1 MPDNGNVISEKNEIT
16 NDGGFDDLKDKHSS
30 KIVLVVLVSV
40 VFLMLI
46 VFGGYFYFSRPS
58 KIVVDSIN
66 TLYDNFT
73 NLITPEN
80 FTNTKEFETMV
91 LDTNF
96 NFNTN
101 IDGLEEINKDKFNFK
116 VGIDYPNKVMSM
128 GAAWNEEEVNILGF
142 LYYFVNNKAYMK
154 FQGDDRLLEI
164 DGEDE
169 DTFNFD
175 DAFTENNKTLN
186 YEDTMYVMD
195 ELKDTFVNSLDMGV
209 LKKSREVIKVNG
221 KDEKATKI
229 TYPLTGKN
237 VEKIINNF
245 VNKVNS
251 NSKLLDKLSVIYGVD
266 KDTLK
271 ENFEAMKNGSY
282 EDAGE
287 INFYANTFSTDLVK
301 LEYYNDGV
309 SVAVIFNDDKDE
321 VIIDNGEYET
331 VMALNVIDNKLVIDF
346 KIADAGISGN
356 ASVIGTNKEND
367 NKVIIDFKIKYFG
380 YDFGFTIDSTILTD
394 GEIEKLDVS
403 NAIKM
408 STIDEN
414 YFNDI
419 MEKYMQNIMNS
430 NLYKIFNSI
439 NPEMDI

>member
-30 KIVLVVLVSV
+30 KIVLVVLISI

-101 IDGLEEINKDKFNFK
+101 IDGLEEINKDKFNVK
-116 VGIDYPNKVMSM
+116 LGIDYPNKVMSM

-245 VNKVNS
+245 VDKVNS
-251 NSKLLDKLSVIYGVD
+251 NSKLLDKLSVMYAID
-266 KDTLK
+266 KNTLK
-271 ENFEAMKNGSY
+271 ENLKAMKNGSY

-287 INFYANTFSTDLVK
+287 INFYANTYYTDLVK

-331 VMALNVIDNKLVIDF
+331 VITINITNKINIDF
-346 KIADAGISGN
+346 KIVDSGISGN
-356 ASVIGTNKEND
+356 VSVMGTNKEN

-403 NAIKM
+403 NAVKM

-430 NLYKIFNSI
+430 NLFKLLNST
-439 NPEMDI
+439 NPEMEI

>member
-1 MPDNGNVISEKNEIT
+1 MPDNGEVISEKNEIT
-16 NDGGFDDLKDKHSS
+16 NDGDFVNKKDKQSN

-73 NLITPEN
+73 KLITPEN

-101 IDGLEEINKDKFNFK
+101 IEGLEEINKDKFNFK
-116 VGIDYPNKVMSM
+116 VGIDYPNKIMSM
-128 GAAWNEEEVNILGF
+128 GVAWNEEEVNILGF

-169 DTFNFD
+169 NTFNLD

-186 YEDTMYVMD
+186 YEDTIYLMD
-195 ELKDTFVNSLDMGV
+195 ELKDTLVNSLDMGV

-237 VEKIINNF
+237 LEKIINNF

-271 ENFEAMKNGSY
+271 ENLEAMKNGSY
-282 EDAGE
+282 EDSGE
-287 INFYANTFSTDLVK
+287 ISFYTNTFSTDLVK
-301 LEYYNDGV
+301 LEYYNNGV

-321 VIIDNGEYET
+321 IIFDNGEYET
-331 VMALNVIDNKLVIDF
+331 VITINITNKINIDF
-346 KIADAGISGN
+346 KIADSGISGN
-356 ASVIGTNKEND
+356 VSVMGTNKEN

-394 GEIEKLDVS
+394 SEIEKLDVS

>member
-30 KIVLVVLVSV
+30 KIVLVVLISI

-101 IDGLEEINKDKFNFK
+101 IDGLEEINKDKFNVK
-116 VGIDYPNKVMSM
+116 LGIDYPNKVMSM

-245 VNKVNS
+245 VDKVNS
-251 NSKLLDKLSVIYGVD
+251 NSKLLDKLSVMYAID
-266 KDTLK
+266 KNTLK
-271 ENFEAMKNGSY
+271 ENLKAMKNGSY

-331 VMALNVIDNKLVIDF
+331 VITINITNKINIDF
-346 KIADAGISGN
+346 KIVDSGISGN
-356 ASVIGTNKEND
+356 VSVMGTNKEN

-403 NAIKM
+403 NAVKM

-430 NLYKIFNSI
+430 NLFKLLNST
-439 NPEMDI
+439 NPEMEI

>member
-1 MPDNGNVISEKNEIT
+1 MPDNGDVISEKNEIT
-16 NDGGFDDLKDKHSS
+16 NDGGFVNKKDKQSS

-101 IDGLEEINKDKFNFK
+101 IDGLEEINKDKFNVK
-116 VGIDYPNKVMSM
+116 LGIDYPNKVMSM

-195 ELKDTFVNSLDMGV
+195 ELKDTFVKSLDMGV

-356 ASVIGTNKEND
+356 ASVMGTNKEN

>member
-195 ELKDTFVNSLDMGV
+195 ELKDTFVKSLDMGV

-356 ASVIGTNKEND
+356 ASVMGTNKEND

>member
-30 KIVLVVLVSV
+30 KIVLVVLVSI

-101 IDGLEEINKDKFNFK
+101 IDGLEEINKDKFNVK
-116 VGIDYPNKVMSM
+116 LGIDYPNKVMSM

-175 DAFTENNKTLN
+175 DAFIENNKTLN

-245 VNKVNS
+245 VDKVNS
-251 NSKLLDKLSVIYGVD
+251 NSKLLDKLSVMYAID
-266 KDTLK
+266 KNTLK
-271 ENFEAMKNGSY
+271 ENLKAIKNGSY

-331 VMALNVIDNKLVIDF
+331 VITINITNKINIDF
-346 KIADAGISGN
+346 KIVDSGISGN
-356 ASVIGTNKEND
+356 VSVMGTNKEN

-403 NAIKM
+403 NAVKM

-430 NLYKIFNSI
+430 NLFKLLNST
-439 NPEMDI
+439 NPEMEI

>member
-1 MPDNGNVISEKNEIT
+1 MPDNGDVISEKNEIT
-16 NDGGFDDLKDKHSS
+16 NDGGFVNKKDKQSS

-66 TLYDNFT
+66 TLYDKFT
-73 NLITPEN
+73 SLITPEN
-80 FTNTKEFETMV
+80 FINTEKIETMV

-101 IDGLEEINKDKFNFK
+101 IDGLEEINKDKFNVK
-116 VGIDYPNKVMSM
+116 LGIDYPNKVMSM
-128 GAAWNEEEVNILGF
+128 GMAWNEEEVNILGF
-142 LYYFVNNKAYMK
+142 LYCFVNNKAYMK

-169 DTFNFD
+169 NTFNLD

-186 YEDTMYVMD
+186 YEDTIYLMD
-195 ELKDTFVNSLDMGV
+195 ELKDTLVNSLDMGV

-237 VEKIINNF
+237 LEKIINNF

-271 ENFEAMKNGSY
+271 ENLEAMKNGSY
-282 EDAGE
+282 EDSGE
-287 INFYANTFSTDLVK
+287 ISFYTNTFSTDLVK
-301 LEYYNDGV
+301 LEYYNNGV

-321 VIIDNGEYET
+321 VIIDNGEYEV
-331 VMALNVIDNKLVIDF
+331 VMTINSITDKIDIDYNIPDLGIKG
-346 KIADAGISGN
+346 KITAIS
-356 ASVIGTNKEND
+356 TNKENE
-367 NKVIIDFKIKYFG
+367 NKVIADFKIKYFG

-394 GEIEKLDVS
+394 SEIEKLDVS

-439 NPEMDI
+439 NPEMEI